1 VVSSAFIV
9 LQYDDVQSVIHF
21 IVLQYDDVQSVIHF
35 SAGPKRSISRVS
47 TRDRIASAGSSS
59 SINTGSVA
67 SSLHRVG
74 SVTSV
79 LRRLFSREGP
89 TANTTATQTTVTV
102 DGGG

>member
-1 VVSSAFIV
+1 MVSSTFIV
-9 LQYDDVQSVIHF
+9 LQSDDAQSVI
-21 IVLQYDDVQSVIHF
+21 QF

-59 SINTGSVA
+59 SINTGSLA

-89 TANTTATQTTVTV
+89 TANTAATQTSVTV
-102 DGGG
+102 DGGEWFRTC